1 MMTTVLAAIS
11 DFGLPAVLGA
21 LAVYVVLKGE
31 FVFRYPS
38 RREGAHPTTELHHD
52 FAGPEK
58 R

>member
-1 MMTTVLAAIS
+1 MMIPVLAAIS

-21 LAVYVVLKGE
+21 LAVYIVLKGE

-38 RREGAHPTTELHHD
+38 RREGPQPTAELHHD
-52 FAGPEK
+52 PAAPEK